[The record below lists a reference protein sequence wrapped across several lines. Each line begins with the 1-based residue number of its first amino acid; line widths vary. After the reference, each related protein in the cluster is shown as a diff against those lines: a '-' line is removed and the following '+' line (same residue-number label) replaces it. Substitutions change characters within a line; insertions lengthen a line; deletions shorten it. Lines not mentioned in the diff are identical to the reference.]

1 MELTEIFKMGASLIQ
16 GSSDSTIDSLDGDSI
31 STALSNLLSDENGSL
46 DLGSLVSN
54 FSSNGLSD
62 VVGSWLGSGEN
73 ELISAEQISGLFSED
88 KISEFAS
95 SLGIDEENARVAIA
109 DALPNIIDNA
119 TVGEGSIVDTM
130 LDKVGGVDGAMSMLS
145 KIFR

>member
-1 MELTEIFKMGASLIQ
+1 MELADILKMGASLIQ
-16 GSSDSTIDSLDGDSI
+16 ENSDSSTSSLDGDDLS
-31 STALSNLLSDENGSL
+31 SALGNLLSNGEGGL

-73 ELISAEQISGLFSED
+73 ESISSEQITDLFSSEQ
-88 KISEFAS
+88 IAEFAS
-95 SLGIDEENARVAIA
+95 QLGLSTESATSAIA
-109 DALPNIIDNA
+109 DALPNVIDSA
-119 TVGEGSIVDTM
+119 TTGEDSIVETM
-130 LDKVGGVDGAMSMLS
+130 LEKVGGVDGAMNMLG

>member
-16 GSSDSTIDSLDGDSI
+16 GNSDSTTDSLDGDSI
-31 STALSNLLSDENGSL
+31 STALGNLLSDENGGL

-73 ELISAEQISGLFSED
+73 ELISAEQISELFSGD
-88 KISEFAS
+88 KIAEFAS

-109 DALPNIIDNA
+109 DALPNIIDSA
-119 TVGEGSIVDTM
+119 TLGEGSIVDTM

>member
-1 MELTEIFKMGASLIQ
+1 MELADILKMGASLIQ
-16 GSSDSTIDSLDGDSI
+16 ENSDSSTSSLDGDDLS
-31 STALSNLLSDENGSL
+31 SALGNLLSNGEGGL

-73 ELISAEQISGLFSED
+73 EAISSDQITDLFSSEQIA
-88 KISEFAS
+88 EFAS
-95 SLGIDEENARVAIA
+95 QLGLSTESATSAIA
-109 DALPNIIDNA
+109 DALPNVIDSA
-119 TVGEGSIVDTM
+119 TTGEDSIVETM
-130 LDKVGGVDGAMSMLS
+130 LEKVGGVDGAMNMLG

>member
-1 MELTEIFKMGASLIQ
+1 MELSEIFKIGASLIQ
-16 GSSDSTIDSLDGDSI
+16 SSSDSTTDNLDGDTVSK
-31 STALSNLLSDENGSL
+31 ALNSLLSDENGSL

-62 VVGSWLGSGEN
+62 IVGSWLGSGEN
-73 ELISAEQISGLFSED
+73 ELISAEQISELLSSD

-119 TVGEGSIVDTM
+119 TIGESSIVDTM
-130 LDKVGGVDGAMSMLS
+130 LDKVGGTDGAMNMLS

>member
-1 MELTEIFKMGASLIQ
+1 MELSEIFKTGASLIQ
-16 GSSDSTIDSLDGDSI
+16 DSSDKVTDGLDGDSI
-31 STALSNLLSDENGSL
+31 SSALGNLLSDDSGNL

-62 VVGSWLGSGEN
+62 IVGSWLGSGEN
-73 ELISAEQISGLFSED
+73 ELISAEQVSELFSSD

-109 DALPNIIDNA
+109 DALPNIIDSA
-119 TVGEGSIVDTM
+119 TLGEGSIVDTM
-130 LDKVGGVDGAMSMLS
+130 LDKVGGVDGAMSMLG

>member
-1 MELTEIFKMGASLIQ
+1 MELSEIFKIGASLIQ
-16 GSSDSTIDSLDGDSI
+16 NSSDTTTDNLDGDTV

-46 DLGSLVSN
+46 DLGSIVSN

-62 VVGSWLGSGEN
+62 IVGSWLGSGEN
-73 ELISAEQISGLFSED
+73 EFISAEQISELFSSD

-95 SLGIDEENARVAIA
+95 SLGIDEENAKVAIA

-119 TVGEGSIVDTM
+119 TIGEGSIVDTM
-130 LDKVGGVDGAMSMLS
+130 LDKVGGTDGAMSMLS